1 MLRAHIHS
9 LENENS
15 VRRIE
20 IELRTLQNLHN
31 QLQNVM
37 TQASL
42 IICFSLAA
50 LSSDN
55 LTALGNDTSRF
66 CVYKDGLHYWTALA
80 FLCSSCM
87 CICLC
92 ALLVVLCS
100 FVQQRSQTRALDLN
114 AYASVA
120 LTHRQMTRIYLIYAS
135 ALLFFLGS
143 AVLVMWLFI
152 GLDNYR
158 VIGHTSDYKPGI
170 LLEREETGLLYAT
183 STGEVLTPC
192 LDPHNSTD
200 LDTQVREG
208 SQIAATATI
217 VIGFAFTF
225 GTAYVLFVRR
235 EYEKIHLLRWYKT
248 QKKRDQDEDNQTQKM
263 MHIELHTMEQ
273 PNEGPGALISSGG
286 AV

>member
-1 MLRAHIHS
+1 
-9 LENENS
+9 
-15 VRRIE
+15 
-20 IELRTLQNLHN
+20 
-31 QLQNVM
+31 
-37 TQASL
+37 
-42 IICFSLAA
+42 
-50 LSSDN
+50 
-55 LTALGNDTSRF
+55 
-66 CVYKDGLHYWTALA
+66 
-80 FLCSSCM
+80 M

>member
-100 FVQQRSQTRALDLN
+100 VSYTH
-114 AYASVA
+114 
-120 LTHRQMTRIYLIYAS
+120 LTLPTKRI
-135 ALLFFLGS
+135 
-143 AVLVMWLFI
+143 V
-152 GLDNYR
+152 
-158 VIGHTSDYKPGI
+158 
-170 LLEREETGLLYAT
+170 
-183 STGEVLTPC
+183 
-192 LDPHNSTD
+192 
-200 LDTQVREG
+200 
-208 SQIAATATI
+208 
-217 VIGFAFTF
+217 
-225 GTAYVLFVRR
+225 
-235 EYEKIHLLRWYKT
+235 
-248 QKKRDQDEDNQTQKM
+248 
-263 MHIELHTMEQ
+263 
-273 PNEGPGALISSGG
+273 
-286 AV
+286 

>member
-20 IELRTLQNLHN
+20 IELRTLSNLHN

-55 LTALGNDTSRF
+55 LTALGSDVSRF
-66 CVYKDGLHYWTALA
+66 CVYKDGSHFWTALA
-80 FLCSSCM
+80 FLVSSCVT
-87 CICLC
+87 ICLC

-100 FVQQRSQTRALDLN
+100 FVQQRSQTRALDTN

-120 LTHRQMTRIYLIYAS
+120 LTHSQMTRVYILYAS

-143 AVLVMWLFI
+143 AVMVLWSFI
-152 GLDNYR
+152 GLSNYR
-158 VIGHTSDYKPGI
+158 RIGKVSDFPSHIDLDAELGTQVLIGTAAGNVI
-170 LLEREETGLLYAT
+170 
-183 STGEVLTPC
+183 TPC
-192 LDPHNSTD
+192 LNPHNDDD
-200 LDTQVREG
+200 LEAQVRIGAE
-208 SQIAATATI
+208 IAGTATI
-217 VIGFAFTF
+217 VVAVCFLL
-225 GTAYVLFVRR
+225 GTAYIVRPSR
-235 EYEKIHLLRWYKT
+235 PASCCAPFPPLTPRRLSR
-248 QKKRDQDEDNQTQKM
+248 
-263 MHIELHTMEQ
+263 
-273 PNEGPGALISSGG
+273 SSLSAANTSRCTCCAGTRRRRRTTP
-286 AV
+286 ARARRR